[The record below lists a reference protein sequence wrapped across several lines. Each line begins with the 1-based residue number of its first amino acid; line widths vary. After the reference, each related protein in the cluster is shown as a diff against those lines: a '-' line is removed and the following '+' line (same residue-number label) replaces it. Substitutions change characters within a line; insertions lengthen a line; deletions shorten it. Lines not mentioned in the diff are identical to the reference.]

1 MVTEMLILGAVNGC
15 LKLIVLFQEALLTN
29 LLLALI
35 YLAFISLGL
44 PDALLGSAWPAI
56 YSDFMVT
63 VSYAG
68 IVSVIISL
76 GTIISSLLSDRLISW
91 LGTGKITAIS
101 VGLTAVAILGFGMAP
116 NFWVLCVCAIPY
128 GLGAGSIDVALNNYV
143 ALHFKSSHMNWL
155 HCCWGIG
162 ATIGPYIMGA
172 ALAGGS
178 GWRGGY
184 WYAACI
190 QLGITAILF
199 LSLPLWKRSEQADS
213 ATVSSNDPDRGAENA
228 DSVNAKEIPEPKVQS
243 ARPRH
248 LKLSEVVQIPGV
260 KAMMVCFFCYSALE
274 HTIGLW
280 AATYLRLFKNMDA
293 AAAAAFASMVFLGIT
308 LGRAISGFLAMRY
321 SDQQMIRSGMILTA
335 LGLLM
340 LLIPGSAALA
350 VCGIMAV
357 GLGCSPIYPAMI
369 HSTPQIFGRERSRA
383 ITGVQMSCFFV
394 GVLIMPPL
402 FGIVADRLSVGLLPV
417 YLSIALG
424 VMAFIQYRLVRR
436 VVH

>member
-1 MVTEMLILGAVNGC
+1 M
-15 LKLIVLFQEALLTN
+15 TN

-76 GTIISSLLSDRLISW
+76 GTIVSSLLSDRLISW
-91 LGTGKITAIS
+91 LGTGKITVIS
-101 VGLTAVAILGFGMAP
+101 VGLTAVAILGFALAP
-116 NFWVLCVCAIPY
+116 NFWALCICAIPY

-199 LSLPLWKRSEQADS
+199 LSLPLWKCGELADFAPVRPSHTNQGTENLVS
-213 ATVSSNDPDRGAENA
+213 ATAEE
-228 DSVNAKEIPEPKVQS
+228 VREPKIQPPP
-243 ARPRH
+243 PRH

-308 LGRAISGFLAMRY
+308 IGRAISGFLAMRY
-321 SDQQMIRSGMILTA
+321 TDQQMIRLGIILTA
-335 LGLLM
+335 LGLLI
-340 LLIPGSAALA
+340 LIIPGPAILA
-350 VCGIMAV
+350 VCGIMTI

-402 FGIVADRLSVGLLPV
+402 FGLVADRLSVGFLPV
-417 YLSIALG
+417 YLSISLG
-424 VMAFIQYRLVRR
+424 LMAILQYRLMRLADI
-436 VVH
+436 

>member
-1 MVTEMLILGAVNGC
+1 M
-15 LKLIVLFQEALLTN
+15 TN

-35 YLAFISLGL
+35 YLAFVSLGL

-56 YSDFMVT
+56 YSDFMVP

-68 IVSVIISL
+68 MVSVIISL
-76 GTIISSLLSDRLISW
+76 GTVASSLLSDRLISW
-91 LGTGKITAIS
+91 LGTGKITVIS
-101 VGLTAVAILGFGMAP
+101 VALTAVAILGFGLAP
-116 NFWVLCVCAIPY
+116 NFWMLCICAIPY

-143 ALHFKSSHMNWL
+143 ALHFRSSHMNWL
-155 HCCWGIG
+155 HCSWGIG

-172 ALAGGS
+172 ALAGGTT
-178 GWRGGY
+178 WRGGY

-199 LSLPLWKRSEQADS
+199 LSLPLWKRNELTDS
-213 ATVSSNDPDRGAENA
+213 AAVCIDHPDQIVENSE
-228 DSVNAKEIPEPKVQS
+228 SVTAQEIAEPKDQS
-243 ARPRH
+243 TQPRY

-260 KAMMVCFFCYSALE
+260 KAMMVCFFCYSAVE

-293 AAAAAFASMVFLGIT
+293 AEAAAFASMVFLGIT
-308 LGRAISGFLAMRY
+308 LGRAISGFLAMWY
-321 SDQQMIRSGMILTA
+321 SDQQMIRWGIMLTG
-335 LGLLM
+335 LGLIIM
-340 LLIPGSAALA
+340 IIPGPASLA
-350 VCGIMAV
+350 VCGIMTV

-402 FGIVADRLSVGLLPV
+402 FGVVADHLSVGLLPV

-424 VMAFIQYRLVRR
+424 LMAFLQYRLGRIASV
-436 VVH
+436 

>member
-1 MVTEMLILGAVNGC
+1 M
-15 LKLIVLFQEALLTN
+15 TN

-68 IVSVIISL
+68 IVSVIISM
-76 GTIISSLLSDRLISW
+76 GTIVSSLLSDRLISW

-101 VGLTAVAILGFGMAP
+101 VGLTAVAILGFALAP
-116 NFWVLCVCAIPY
+116 NFWALCICAIPY

-143 ALHFKSSHMNWL
+143 ALHFKSSHLNWL

-190 QLGITAILF
+190 QLAITAILF
-199 LSLPLWKRSEQADS
+199 LSLPLWKRGELADFAPVRPSHTNQGTENLVS
-213 ATVSSNDPDRGAENA
+213 ATAEE
-228 DSVNAKEIPEPKVQS
+228 VREPKFQPPP
-243 ARPRH
+243 PRH
-248 LKLSEVVQIPGV
+248 LKLSEVVQIRGV

-308 LGRAISGFLAMRY
+308 IGRAISGFLAMRY
-321 SDQQMIRSGMILTA
+321 TDQQMIRLGIILTA
-335 LGLLM
+335 LGLLI
-340 LLIPGSAALA
+340 LIIPGPALLA
-350 VCGIMAV
+350 VCGIMTI

-402 FGIVADRLSVGLLPV
+402 FGLVADRLSVGLLPV
-417 YLSIALG
+417 YLSISLG
-424 VMAFIQYRLVRR
+424 LMAFLQYRLRR
-436 VVH
+436 LADD

>member
-1 MVTEMLILGAVNGC
+1 MA
-15 LKLIVLFQEALLTN
+15 N

-76 GTIISSLLSDRLISW
+76 GTIISSLQSDRLISW

-101 VGLTAVAILGFGMAP
+101 VGLTAVAILGFGLAP
-116 NFWVLCVCAIPY
+116 NFWVLCICAIPY

-199 LSLPLWKRSEQADS
+199 LNLPLWKRSEQADS
-213 ATVSSNDPDRGAENA
+213 AAVSSKHPDQGTENVSSTKAEEN
-228 DSVNAKEIPEPKVQS
+228 PEPTVQP

-321 SDQQMIRSGMILTA
+321 SDQQMIRLGMVLTA
-335 LGLLM
+335 LGLILS
-340 LLIPGSAALA
+340 LPPAGAAIRKVSAGS
-350 VCGIMAV
+350 
-357 GLGCSPIYPAMI
+357 
-369 HSTPQIFGRERSRA
+369 
-383 ITGVQMSCFFV
+383 
-394 GVLIMPPL
+394 
-402 FGIVADRLSVGLLPV
+402 
-417 YLSIALG
+417 
-424 VMAFIQYRLVRR
+424 
-436 VVH
+436 

>member
-1 MVTEMLILGAVNGC
+1 M
-15 LKLIVLFQEALLTN
+15 TN

-68 IVSVIISL
+68 IVSVIISM
-76 GTIISSLLSDRLISW
+76 GTIVSSLLSDRLISW

-101 VGLTAVAILGFGMAP
+101 VGLTAVAILGFALAP
-116 NFWVLCVCAIPY
+116 NFWALCICAIPY

-143 ALHFKSSHMNWL
+143 ALHFKSSHLNWL

-190 QLGITAILF
+190 QLAITAILF
-199 LSLPLWKRSEQADS
+199 LSLPLWKHGELADFVPVRPSHPDQGTENLVS
-213 ATVSSNDPDRGAENA
+213 ATAEE
-228 DSVNAKEIPEPKVQS
+228 VREPKFQPPP
-243 ARPRH
+243 PRH
-248 LKLSEVVQIPGV
+248 LKLSEVVQIRGV

-308 LGRAISGFLAMRY
+308 IGRAISGFLAMRY
-321 SDQQMIRSGMILTA
+321 TDQQMIRLGIILTA
-335 LGLLM
+335 LGLLI
-340 LLIPGSAALA
+340 LIIPGPALLA
-350 VCGIMAV
+350 VCGIMTI

-402 FGIVADRLSVGLLPV
+402 FGLVADRLSVGLLPV
-417 YLSIALG
+417 YLSISLG
-424 VMAFIQYRLVRR
+424 LMAFLQYRLMRLAGI
-436 VVH
+436 

>member
-1 MVTEMLILGAVNGC
+1 MLVILIGEVH
-15 LKLIVLFQEALLTN
+15 LTN

-56 YSDFMVT
+56 YPDFEVT

-76 GTIISSLLSDRLISW
+76 GTIVSSLLSDRLISR
-91 LGTGKITAIS
+91 LGTGKITVIS
-101 VGLTAVAILGFGMAP
+101 VALTAAAILGFGLAP
-116 NFWVLCVCAIPY
+116 NFWVLCIWAIPY

-155 HCCWGIG
+155 HCSWGIG

-172 ALAGGS
+172 ALSGGS

-190 QLGITAILF
+190 QLAITAILF
-199 LSLPLWKRSEQADS
+199 LSLPLWKRREQADS
-213 ATVSSNDPDRGAENA
+213 AAARSSKTDPGAEN
-228 DSVNAKEIPEPKVQS
+228 NAPTTVEEVLEPTVQPTQS
-243 ARPRH
+243 GY
-248 LKLSEVVQIPGV
+248 LKLSEVVQIWGV
-260 KAMMVCFFCYSALE
+260 KAMMVCFFCYSAVE

-308 LGRAISGFLAMRY
+308 LGRAVSGFLAMRY
-321 SDQQMIRSGMILTA
+321 SDQQMIRFGMILTG
-335 LGLLM
+335 LGLLI
-340 LLIPGSAALA
+340 LIIPGPATLA
-350 VCGIMAV
+350 VCGIMTI

-383 ITGVQMSCFFV
+383 ITGVQMACFFV

-402 FGIVADRLSVGLLPV
+402 FGIVADHLSVGLLPV

-424 VMAFIQYRLVRR
+424 LMAFMQYRLGRLADV
-436 VVH
+436 

>member
-1 MVTEMLILGAVNGC
+1 M
-15 LKLIVLFQEALLTN
+15 TN

-76 GTIISSLLSDRLISW
+76 GTIVSSLLSDRLISW

-101 VGLTAVAILGFGMAP
+101 VGLTAVAILGFALAP
-116 NFWVLCVCAIPY
+116 NFWALCICAIPY

-143 ALHFKSSHMNWL
+143 ALHFKSSHLNWL

-199 LSLPLWKRSEQADS
+199 LSLPLWKRGEQADFVPVRPSHPDQGTENLVS
-213 ATVSSNDPDRGAENA
+213 ATAEE
-228 DSVNAKEIPEPKVQS
+228 VREPKFQPPP
-243 ARPRH
+243 PRH
-248 LKLSEVVQIPGV
+248 LKLSEVVQIRGV

-308 LGRAISGFLAMRY
+308 IGRAISGFLAMRY
-321 SDQQMIRSGMILTA
+321 TDQQMIRLGIILTA
-335 LGLLM
+335 LGLLI
-340 LLIPGSAALA
+340 LIIPGPALLA
-350 VCGIMAV
+350 VCGIMTI

-402 FGIVADRLSVGLLPV
+402 FGLVADRLSVGLLPV
-417 YLSIALG
+417 YLSISLG
-424 VMAFIQYRLVRR
+424 LMAFLQYRLMRLADD
-436 VVH
+436 

>member
-1 MVTEMLILGAVNGC
+1 
-15 LKLIVLFQEALLTN
+15 
-29 LLLALI
+29 
-35 YLAFISLGL
+35 
-44 PDALLGSAWPAI
+44 
-56 YSDFMVT
+56 
-63 VSYAG
+63 
-68 IVSVIISL
+68 
-76 GTIISSLLSDRLISW
+76 
-91 LGTGKITAIS
+91 
-101 VGLTAVAILGFGMAP
+101 
-116 NFWVLCVCAIPY
+116 
-128 GLGAGSIDVALNNYV
+128 
-143 ALHFKSSHMNWL
+143 MNWL

-178 GWRGGY
+178 DWRGGY

-190 QLGITAILF
+190 QLGITAVLF
-199 LSLPLWKRSEQADS
+199 LSLPLWKRGEQADS
-213 ATVSSNDPDRGAENA
+213 AAISSNYPDRGAENA
-228 DSVNAKEIPEPKVQS
+228 GSGKAEEIPELKVQS

-340 LLIPGSAALA
+340 LIIPGSAALA

-424 VMAFIQYRLVRR
+424 VMAFMQYRLVRR
-436 VVH
+436 MVH

>member
-1 MVTEMLILGAVNGC
+1 M
-15 LKLIVLFQEALLTN
+15 
-29 LLLALI
+29 
-35 YLAFISLGL
+35 
-44 PDALLGSAWPAI
+44 
-56 YSDFMVT
+56 
-63 VSYAG
+63 
-68 IVSVIISL
+68 
-76 GTIISSLLSDRLISW
+76 
-91 LGTGKITAIS
+91 
-101 VGLTAVAILGFGMAP
+101 
-116 NFWVLCVCAIPY
+116 
-128 GLGAGSIDVALNNYV
+128 
-143 ALHFKSSHMNWL
+143 ALHFKSSHLNWL

-190 QLGITAILF
+190 QLVITAILF
-199 LSLPLWKRSEQADS
+199 LSLPLWKGGELTDS
-213 ATVSSNDPDRGAENA
+213 ATGSSNYPEWGAE
-228 DSVNAKEIPEPKVQS
+228 DSTSVNAEEIPELKAQTS
-243 ARPRH
+243 RPRH

-260 KAMMVCFFCYSALE
+260 KAMMVCFFCYSSLE

-308 LGRAISGFLAMRY
+308 IGRAISGFLAMRY
-321 SDQQMIRSGMILTA
+321 TDQQMIRLGIILTA
-335 LGLLM
+335 LGLLI
-340 LLIPGSAALA
+340 LIIPGPALLA
-350 VCGIMAV
+350 VCGIMTI

-402 FGIVADRLSVGLLPV
+402 FGLVADRLSVGLLPV
-417 YLSIALG
+417 YLSISLG
-424 VMAFIQYRLVRR
+424 LMAFLQYRLMRLADD
-436 VVH
+436 

>member
-1 MVTEMLILGAVNGC
+1 M
-15 LKLIVLFQEALLTN
+15 TN

-68 IVSVIISL
+68 IVSVIISM
-76 GTIISSLLSDRLISW
+76 GTIVSSLLSDRLISW

-101 VGLTAVAILGFGMAP
+101 VGLTAVAILGFALAP
-116 NFWVLCVCAIPY
+116 NFWALCICAIPY

-143 ALHFKSSHMNWL
+143 ALHFKSSHLNWL

-190 QLGITAILF
+190 QLAITAILF
-199 LSLPLWKRSEQADS
+199 LSLPLWKHGELADFVPVRPSHPDQGTENLVS
-213 ATVSSNDPDRGAENA
+213 ATAEE
-228 DSVNAKEIPEPKVQS
+228 VREPKFQPPP
-243 ARPRH
+243 PRH
-248 LKLSEVVQIPGV
+248 LKLSEVVQIRGV

-308 LGRAISGFLAMRY
+308 IGRAISGFLAMRY
-321 SDQQMIRSGMILTA
+321 TDQQMIRLGIILTA
-335 LGLLM
+335 LGLLI
-340 LLIPGSAALA
+340 LIIPGPALLA
-350 VCGIMAV
+350 VCGIMTI

-402 FGIVADRLSVGLLPV
+402 FGLVADRLSVGLLPV
-417 YLSIALG
+417 YLSISLG
-424 VMAFIQYRLVRR
+424 LMAFLQYRLMRLADI
-436 VVH
+436 